1 MHNVVRTRNVP
12 KTGVFGVPKSFKLA
26 FAHFC
31 ECSDQPKIYLNMS
44 STQTPFIQDKTGR
57 DMTGYNNKTGYE
69 LIEC

>member
-31 ECSDQPKIYLNMS
+31 ELRMS
-44 STQTPFIQDKTGR
+44 IDALDSQIPVLLTRVGIR
-57 DMTGYNNKTGYE
+57 SVA
-69 LIEC
+69 